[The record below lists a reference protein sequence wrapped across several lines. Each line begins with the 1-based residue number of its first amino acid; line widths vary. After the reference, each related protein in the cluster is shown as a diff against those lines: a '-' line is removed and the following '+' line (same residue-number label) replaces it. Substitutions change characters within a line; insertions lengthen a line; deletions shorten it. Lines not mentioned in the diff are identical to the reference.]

1 MKKTKCDGEFPCK
14 RCKDDGLVCTAG
26 VRKKVEYKQLPRGY
40 AEVLENT
47 QFALI
52 ATVHKLYNMVRNS
65 QTWELGEPDL
75 NDRGLPVIH
84 DIAQKLGCIRP
95 NSDIDLPVHSVFP
108 EDEAG
113 MTELARQLE
122 EQQSKDADSHK
133 DVKDTDSSSYQ
144 RNDRASSS
152 ELDHSDFEDYRKA
165 AFGSGTT
172 MTLSPQSF
180 AGSNDFDFSPTVPE
194 MDPSVMFASQTHSVP
209 NFSTWSI
216 PKSQTSGLAMQFMQ
230 QAEALQSMNMMNQG
244 MVDADFGTI
253 KPDILSCPNPDV
265 MMGMADPMIYGG
277 FDSEAMRL

>member
-1 MKKTKCDGEFPCK
+1 LLTPTLL
-14 RCKDDGLVCTAG
+14 R
-26 VRKKVEYKQLPRGY
+26 Y

-253 KPDILSCPNPDV
+253 KPDNLSCPNPDV

>member
-1 MKKTKCDGEFPCK
+1 
-14 RCKDDGLVCTAG
+14 
-26 VRKKVEYKQLPRGY
+26 
-40 AEVLENT
+40 
-47 QFALI
+47 
-52 ATVHKLYNMVRNS
+52 
-65 QTWELGEPDL
+65 
-75 NDRGLPVIH
+75 
-84 DIAQKLGCIRP
+84 
-95 NSDIDLPVHSVFP
+95 
-108 EDEAG
+108 
-113 MTELARQLE
+113 
-122 EQQSKDADSHK
+122 
-133 DVKDTDSSSYQ
+133 
-144 RNDRASSS
+144 
-152 ELDHSDFEDYRKA
+152 
-165 AFGSGTT
+165 